1 MALGVKLWQ
10 NSGRTVVEAA
20 LRPPCGRFI
29 RPGLIILKLGTNDL
43 SRLDRGSFINE
54 LVTILQDKHN
64 VNRAVYACQT
74 LPSLSSSQIRL
85 RWLYIVFYKALDI
98 TYA

>member
-1 MALGVKLWQ
+1 MLTHLYGMALGVKLWQ

-43 SRLDRGSFINE
+43 SRLDP
-54 LVTILQDKHN
+54 LV
-64 VNRAVYACQT
+64 VV
-74 LPSLSSSQIRL
+74 LS
-85 RWLYIVFYKALDI
+85 
-98 TYA
+98 